1 MWPNDTFPF
10 QLQGTGNPSAPPPY
24 EKLSLLEGKEDQSW
38 EISISGKL
46 ISKKDLQSDFFSVP
60 LKEAQ
65 PTHGLTP
72 SLELPLSKQ
81 ISQHVHMGLIKKE
94 KQIYVM
100 MTPTFTF
107 LEEILPDS
115 TLLKRDR

>member
-1 MWPNDTFPF
+1 MAIPF
-10 QLQGTGNPSAPPPY
+10 LP
-24 EKLSLLEGKEDQSW
+24 
-38 EISISGKL
+38 
-46 ISKKDLQSDFFSVP
+46 
-60 LKEAQ
+60 EAQ

-107 LEEILPDS
+107 LVEILPDS